1 MDCVFCDLLKSDTAR
16 WVTREPS
23 VAAFAPLRPLAPGH
37 TPAIPTDHYT
47 DIFDTPS
54 GPLAEVMALVQRL
67 AKAMRATLG
76 AGGVNV
82 LHASGPDSE
91 QSVPHL
97 HFHLVPRWRDD
108 EFSTWPTG
116 RSRHSVTADPIAELA
131 NALRPHE

>member
-1 MDCVFCDLLKSDTAR
+1 MDCIFCDRLKSDTAC
-16 WVTREPS
+16 WVTRESS

-37 TPAIPTDHYT
+37 TLVIPTDHYT

-67 AKAMRATLG
+67 AKAMRVTLG
-76 AGGVNV
+76 TGGVNI

-97 HFHLVPRWRDD
+97 HFHLVPRWQDD

-116 RSRHSVTADPIAELA
+116 QSRHRVTADPIAQLA
-131 NALRPHE
+131 NALRSHE